1 MKTDKKRNNELIMIA
16 DQVLNETKELHID
29 GNNDDKEKKSGYINP
44 SYNGQIAAL
53 GVMIA
58 MIGLKPALCIYYQDN
73 DKTNVSRKKII
84 SVLAKMISKDRY
96 GQSFANAEELYI
108 HIIRESDTTRI
119 KKEILECLTALKQV
133 VRTYLKD

>member
-29 GNNDDKEKKSGYINP
+29 GNNDDNYINP

>member
-16 DQVLNETKELHID
+16 DQVLNETRILHID
-29 GNNDDKEKKSGYINP
+29 DNNDDNYINP

-73 DKTNVSRKKII
+73 ERANVPKKNII
-84 SVLAKMISKDRY
+84 TVLAMMITRDRY
-96 GQSFANAEELYI
+96 EMSFASADDLYN
-108 HIIRESDTTRI
+108 HVIRESDTANI
-119 KKEILECLTALKQV
+119 KKEILECLIALKQV

>member
-16 DQVLNETKELHID
+16 DQVLNETRILHID
-29 GNNDDKEKKSGYINP
+29 DNNDDNYINP

-73 DKTNVSRKKII
+73 ERANVPKKNII
-84 SVLAKMISKDRY
+84 TVLAMMITRDRY
-96 GQSFANAEELYI
+96 EMSFASADDLYY
-108 HIIRESDTTRI
+108 HVIRESDTANI
-119 KKEILECLTALKQV
+119 KKEILECLIALKQV
-133 VRTYLKD
+133 VRTYLND

>member
-1 MKTDKKRNNELIMIA
+1 MIA
-16 DQVLNETKELHID
+16 DQVLNETRILHID
-29 GNNDDKEKKSGYINP
+29 DNNDDNYINP

-108 HIIRESDTTRI
+108 HIIRESDTANI

>member
-16 DQVLNETKELHID
+16 DQVLNETRILHID
-29 GNNDDKEKKSGYINP
+29 DNNDDNYINP

-108 HIIRESDTTRI
+108 HIIRESDTANI

>member
-16 DQVLNETKELHID
+16 DQVLNETRILHID
-29 GNNDDKEKKSGYINP
+29 DNNDDNYINP

-73 DKTNVSRKKII
+73 ERANVSKKNII
-84 SVLAKMISKDRY
+84 SVLAEMISRDRY

>member
-16 DQVLNETKELHID
+16 DQVLNETRILHID
-29 GNNDDKEKKSGYINP
+29 DNNDDNYINP

-73 DKTNVSRKKII
+73 ERANASKKNII
-84 SVLAKMISKDRY
+84 SVLAEMISRDRY

>member
-16 DQVLNETKELHID
+16 DQVLNETRILHID
-29 GNNDDKEKKSGYINP
+29 DNNDDNYINP

-73 DKTNVSRKKII
+73 ERANVPKKNII
-84 SVLAKMISKDRY
+84 SALAEMITRDRY
-96 GQSFANAEELYI
+96 EMSFTSADDLYN
-108 HIIRESDTTRI
+108 HVIRESDTANI
-119 KKEILECLTALKQV
+119 KKEILECLIALKQV

>member
-1 MKTDKKRNNELIMIA
+1 MNTDKKRNNELIMIA
-16 DQVLNETKELHID
+16 DQVLNETRILHID
-29 GNNDDKEKKSGYINP
+29 DNNDDNYINP

-73 DKTNVSRKKII
+73 ERANVPKKNII
-84 SVLAKMISKDRY
+84 SALAEMITRDRY
-96 GQSFANAEELYI
+96 EMSFASADDLYN
-108 HIIRESDTTRI
+108 HVIRESDTANI
-119 KKEILECLTALKQV
+119 KKEILECLIALKQV